1 MRKLLNILRSRLR
14 RYQQKKYEKSLTES
28 LSVNGINIFER
39 FHLAMESVQCDY
51 WLAFGTLL
59 GAIRDNNFISYDT
72 DIDVGVSIDTDFDKV
87 ESALRQFGFKKMR
100 KIELYTTGNCQERG
114 FELTFI
120 QDNILIDIFVFDKI
134 PGTNR
139 IYTHTCLWDNDHFQY
154 LSTVLRVITPFT
166 GISKYNFLGIDVNVP
181 SNYDEYLKAY
191 YGEEYNKP
199 DSNWTPRMSPA
210 VEVVKDAIGIL
221 IPY

>member
-28 LSVNGINIFER
+28 LSVNGINIFEK

-87 ESALRQFGFKKMR
+87 ESALRQFGFKNMR
-100 KIELYTTGNCQERG
+100 KI
-114 FELTFI
+114 
-120 QDNILIDIFVFDKI
+120 
-134 PGTNR
+134 
-139 IYTHTCLWDNDHFQY
+139 
-154 LSTVLRVITPFT
+154 
-166 GISKYNFLGIDVNVP
+166 
-181 SNYDEYLKAY
+181 
-191 YGEEYNKP
+191 
-199 DSNWTPRMSPA
+199 
-210 VEVVKDAIGIL
+210 
-221 IPY
+221 